1 MKATSER
8 SFSFLRTNE
17 REDKP
22 RTRGLTEIRARRHL
36 GNQEFVGQ
44 GDDGTRNDERQITVG
59 RFCETPRRLAQ
70 TPYKFVIR
78 ILSFVIC
85 D

>member
-44 GDDGTRNDERQITVG
+44 GDDVQGMTNG
-59 RFCETPRRLAQ
+59 R
-70 TPYKFVIR
+70 
-78 ILSFVIC
+78 
-85 D
+85 